1 MGRIIRMRTRKAKFP
16 MVGNFK
22 TVCQTIANRDR
33 FTNEAR
39 VITNSLWIISCK
51 FSFSNQI
58 TLIYLS
64 LIKDGVE
71 CYGISIL
78 LENETTAIRVKLR
91 GAVFL

>member
-22 TVCQTIANRDR
+22 TVCQTIANRNR
-33 FTNEAR
+33 FTNEAK

-58 TLIYLS
+58 VLIYLP
-64 LIKDGVE
+64 LNKDRVE

-78 LENETTAIRVKLR
+78 LENETAAFRVKLR
-91 GAVFL
+91 STVLL